1 MFLKLQQL
9 KQYSNDTRIDKE
21 NNETGS
27 ELAGANR
34 KSPTHTQ
41 WHHSAQRKDDEI
53 NNDVVSN
60 KHTYGKNKSRPL
72 SHTIYEK
79 QLQIDCI
86 PVDYSVSHQD
96 SDHEGALQNKYYGKK
111 GGKGSRK

>member
-1 MFLKLQQL
+1 M
-9 KQYSNDTRIDKE
+9 
-21 NNETGS
+21 
-27 ELAGANR
+27 
-34 KSPTHTQ
+34 
-41 WHHSAQRKDDEI
+41 
-53 NNDVVSN
+53 SN

-79 QLQIDCI
+79 QQQIDCI

-111 GGKGSRK
+111 GGRALGNNNILANKTTGKWED